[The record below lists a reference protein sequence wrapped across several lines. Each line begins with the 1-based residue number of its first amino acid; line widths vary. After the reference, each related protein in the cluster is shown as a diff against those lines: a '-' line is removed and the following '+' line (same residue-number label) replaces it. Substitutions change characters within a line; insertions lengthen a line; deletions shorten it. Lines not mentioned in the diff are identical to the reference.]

1 MSHEEIFGDLQEA
14 YFMASEAADYLEVS
28 MATFRR
34 YLRDGKLR
42 ASNRVGNNQ
51 LFLLDNLRQFKQA
64 LKLIKAPGEI
74 NL

>member
-14 YFMASEAADYLEVS
+14 YFTASEATDYLEVS

-64 LKLIKAPGEI
+64 LNLIKAS
-74 NL
+74 